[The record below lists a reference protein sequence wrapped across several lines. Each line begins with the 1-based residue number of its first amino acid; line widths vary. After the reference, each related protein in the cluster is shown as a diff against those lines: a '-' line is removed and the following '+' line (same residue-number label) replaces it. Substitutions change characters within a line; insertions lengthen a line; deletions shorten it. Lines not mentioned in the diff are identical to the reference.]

1 MRSGSAHRDDVP
13 FAVDVA
19 IAFALVCAVAFFI
32 IVMDDRLTGVALTRA
47 QLLLLEPE
55 TQAAATASAPAIRN
69 AAYSTK
75 KPNRET
81 KENSTW
87 LTVQQR

>member
-1 MRSGSAHRDDVP
+1 MRSGSAHRDNVP

-55 TQAAATASAPAIRN
+55 TPAAAASAPTIKN